1 MHAEWCATETDA
13 HAYLII
19 AASHFHF
26 RNSTFD
32 IRQLTEARGERPERK
47 RGCNVVEMEM
57 EMVIM
62 TSKLSCINNGGEHVP
77 LVVAVVFAFR
87 WWSKCKCRLLL
98 INRYW
103 DTGKNKSTAGYQFF

>member
-1 MHAEWCATETDA
+1 
-13 HAYLII
+13 
-19 AASHFHF
+19 
-26 RNSTFD
+26 
-32 IRQLTEARGERPERK
+32 
-47 RGCNVVEMEM
+47 MEM

-103 DTGKNKSTAGYQFF
+103 DTGKNKSTAGYPFFLVHIYLIWRIVKQKPLGTS

>member
-1 MHAEWCATETDA
+1 VVRDRDGRTCIFDNRSITFS
-13 HAYLII
+13 L
-19 AASHFHF
+19 SK
-26 RNSTFD
+26 FD

-77 LVVAVVFAFR
+77 LVVAVVFA
-87 WWSKCKCRLLL
+87 SV
-98 INRYW
+98 
-103 DTGKNKSTAGYQFF
+103 GGASASAGCY